1 VWFVDHPE
9 AIAGAFDAASQ
20 KKVMSA
26 ILTAIEKHQ
35 VETKGVGA
43 VAPAL
48 ADTTNLRC
56 RKILE
61 KIRQKNPNPVDQGLA
76 AMGLALHMQEH
87 NGMRQD
93 DPRINGI
100 RLKYIREAI
109 IKSYDE
115 AFGKRKVSDY
125 TTELLYDINTLSL
138 RRKAP
143 SFELQT
149 ADGTSVKTPDGQTT
163 LLVFWSPKVPASA
176 SFVEQAPALLS
187 KHPDVVI
194 RPVCYTPN
202 DPTAT
207 PSTGDSAPPSLI
219 DKQGEVF
226 KLFRIVAVP
235 SVYLLD
241 SEGVIR
247 MRGVPDMM
255 FQTVLDQAMSNINAA
270 GTSGGG
276 AVAAPKTADVVV
288 PEAPAIRPIPAIEEN
303 SAAPA
308 TPAVSTT
315 PTTDEPQAPA
325 TGDESDEAMPEPL
338 TAPPLRPIP
347 GM

>member
-1 VWFVDHPE
+1 
-9 AIAGAFDAASQ
+9 
-20 KKVMSA
+20 
-26 ILTAIEKHQ
+26 
-35 VETKGVGA
+35 
-43 VAPAL
+43 
-48 ADTTNLRC
+48 
-56 RKILE
+56 
-61 KIRQKNPNPVDQGLA
+61 
-76 AMGLALHMQEH
+76 
-87 NGMRQD
+87 
-93 DPRINGI
+93 
-100 RLKYIREAI
+100 
-109 IKSYDE
+109 
-115 AFGKRKVSDY
+115 
-125 TTELLYDINTLSL
+125 
-138 RRKAP
+138 
-143 SFELQT
+143 
-149 ADGTSVKTPDGQTT
+149 
-163 LLVFWSPKVPASA
+163 
-176 SFVEQAPALLS
+176 LLS

-276 AVAAPKTADVVV
+276 AVATPKTADVVV
-288 PEAPAIRPIPAIEEN
+288 PEAPAIRPIPAIGEN

-308 TPAVSTT
+308 VPTTPA
-315 PTTDEPQAPA
+315 TDETQAPA